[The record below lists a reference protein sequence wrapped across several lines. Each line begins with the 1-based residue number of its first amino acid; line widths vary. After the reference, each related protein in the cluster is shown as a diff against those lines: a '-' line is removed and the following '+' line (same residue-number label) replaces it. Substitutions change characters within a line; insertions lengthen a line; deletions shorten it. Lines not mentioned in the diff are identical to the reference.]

1 MTTAGVRHG
10 FGFFVLLL
18 ALTGCAGAEAVTGP
32 TAPVQQILD
41 TQVGDATFYSN
52 RFQGDTTAS
61 GVKFDN
67 KKAVAAH
74 RRYAFGT
81 VVRVTNLENEKSVNV
96 TILDRGPHGKNRR
109 EGAIIDLSRIAAT
122 QLGMIKDGQVKVR
135 VDVLEWGEGGEA
147 NTELKLRN

>member
-1 MTTAGVRHG
+1 MTTARIRNG
-10 FGFFVLLL
+10 FGFCALLL
-18 ALTGCAGAEAVTGP
+18 TFAGCTGVEAVTAP
-32 TAPVQQILD
+32 TASLQQILD

-61 GVKFDN
+61 GAKFDN

-81 VVRVTNLENEKSVNV
+81 VVRVTNLENDKSVNV
-96 TILDRGPHGKNRR
+96 TIVDRGPYGRNRR
-109 EGAIIDLSRIAAT
+109 EGAIIDLSRTAAT

-135 VDVLEWGEGGEA
+135 VDVLEWGPED
-147 NTELKLRN
+147 RR